1 MADKTQINLE
11 RIRACDA
18 EWEESKHPR
27 SENGQFTSGGG
38 VKVSKATPDMKK
50 GWHKYGNRQGFGKP
64 AEEAA
69 HNEKKARIRAKSD
82 DLTTRVAGEWN
93 AKTAKERRRV
103 LSAAKQTLAKA
114 RPKIAAMRELAQE
127 AGGGAT
133 VSKIQSGGKA
143 KASSIKAGEIAKN
156 QERYDNAHKSMAAN
170 YLSDLTNAIKGG
182 DYETAREKLER
193 HEKDKKRYDQLTAQN
208 NKFKAAKKTLE
219 KARPGIAKMREQ
231 AKAAGDFPRRNVEAA
246 LKAHIKEIKSNFAG
260 YPDAAKKLENEARE
274 TFKQLE
280 KSGKLDDVA
289 KMLDRQ
295 AQLKAEGDKTR
306 NMTERAN
313 WFDNLS
319 KEDKALAS
327 VSFVG
332 VAKMALNPTSA
343 KPQAPVSKK
352 ADANKAAK
360 EQIFKQAAAA
370 SKKTAEAKAA
380 KEAAAAKKTLSDIDS
395 RIAEAKRKG
404 DIKSVSFLEAAK
416 ASAQKKAASA
426 PAKTTKRF
434 DKDMEKANKSYED
447 FREVM
452 QKRKSEIDVL
462 NERLRTTK
470 NSFVAQATKQE
481 LDRLVS
487 EYNQLDEMY

>member
-82 DLTTRVAGEWN
+82 DLTTRVAGEGN

-114 RPKIAAMRELAQE
+114 RPKIAAMRELAK
-127 AGGGAT
+127 AAAPAT
-133 VSKIQSGGKA
+133 KPA
-143 KASSIKAGEIAKN
+143 KADSAK
-156 QERYDNAHKSMAAN
+156 ESVKSA
-170 YLSDLTNAIKGG
+170 L
-182 DYETAREKLER
+182 
-193 HEKDKKRYDQLTAQN
+193 
-208 NKFKAAKKTLE
+208 NK
-219 KARPGIAKMREQ
+219 
-231 AKAAGDFPRRNVEAA
+231 
-246 LKAHIKEIKSNFAG
+246 HIKQIKSNFAQ
-260 YPDAAKKLENEARE
+260 YPD
-274 TFKQLE
+274 
-280 KSGKLDDVA
+280 
-289 KMLDRQ
+289 Q
-295 AQLKAEGDKTR
+295 AQ
-306 NMTERAN
+306 
-313 WFDNLS
+313 NLS
-319 KEDKALAS
+319 KDATEMFKKAEKAGALEKAAEFLKRKEKLDAEMVKQDKSGNRNEWYDGLSDEDKNLVS
-327 VSFVG
+327 VSVTG
-332 VAKMALNPTSA
+332 VLLMAMRKVEESNALREHLKKKEEHKANLLRKVIASENAKTP
-343 KPQAPVSKK
+343 
-352 ADANKAAK
+352 AAK
-360 EQIFKQAAAA
+360 
-370 SKKTAEAKAA
+370 SK
-380 KEAAAAKKTLSDIDS
+380 
-395 RIAEAKRKG
+395 
-404 DIKSVSFLEAAK
+404 
-416 ASAQKKAASA
+416 
-426 PAKTTKRF
+426 PTTRF
-434 DKDMEKANKSYED
+434 DKDMAKADKSYED

-470 NSFVAQATKQE
+470 NSFVAKATKQE